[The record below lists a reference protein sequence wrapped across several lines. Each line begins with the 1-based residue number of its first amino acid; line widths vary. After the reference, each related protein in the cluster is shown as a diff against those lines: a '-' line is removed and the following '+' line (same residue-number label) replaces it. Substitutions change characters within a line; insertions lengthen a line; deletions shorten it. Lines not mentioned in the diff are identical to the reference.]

1 MGKEATIELLKK
13 IALRRKDQMSKI
25 FILLVIG
32 YCLVCS
38 FGFAA
43 AESKKVSEFPIT
55 ADELCDHVYYLAS
68 DYLNGRAPGL
78 MGYEIAANY
87 VASQF
92 KQAGLDT
99 VITSPDG
106 SGTFF
111 QEVSLRR
118 RRLDRFTITVRSRA
132 DSSLFELGHHFKPR
146 LIDFSMNG
154 DLVAKAIFVGFGISE
169 PDAGWDDLDG
179 LDLEG
184 KVVIVL
190 RGAPTRDGKGI
201 LPKEM
206 HERYD
211 GPRGMTPKLESIA
224 RFNPAVIIAEAS
236 PRALERWED
245 IPNDGPWPT
254 VVHDEGDSTY
264 YHFINMDIPRFNLLG
279 TNILI
284 AKRPFIEAVLATQ
297 RYHPFNKDGAVAETE
312 YRTFDIEDVSI
323 HIARSYDDEMITTW
337 NVVAGLEGSDPD
349 LKDEFVIVGAHLDH
363 FPPRRGQ
370 VMNGADDN
378 ASGCAGVMEIAEA
391 LSNSRPRRSVL
402 FVLLTAEEIG
412 LLGSRHF
419 ARNLPVPAEKAKL
432 YINVDMIGRTVE
444 ELREQRGVYI
454 SGSALLCDTL
464 WNMLNDVNDPDFG
477 IGLTQV
483 KDDETFKRTDQ
494 FFFFDKGIPTIGFET
509 GYHEDYHRPT
519 DDPEKLDYDKA
530 RDVSRLVQSFI
541 LKLGSIREPICDAE
555 KREMKR

>member
-1 MGKEATIELLKK
+1 MLTRLV
-13 IALRRKDQMSKI
+13 
-25 FILLVIG
+25 LLVIG
-32 YCLVCS
+32 CCLVCS
-38 FGFAA
+38 IGSAA
-43 AESKKVSEFPIT
+43 AGPKDSGEFPIT
-55 ADELCDHVYYLAS
+55 ADELRDHVYYLAS

-92 KQAGLDT
+92 RQAGLDT

-106 SGTFF
+106 SKTFF

-118 RRLDRFTITVRSRA
+118 RRLDRFTITVQSRTGSA
-132 DSSLFELGHHFKPR
+132 VFELGHEFKPR
-146 LIDFSMNG
+146 LIDFSMNE
-154 DLVAKAIFVGFGISE
+154 DLTAEAVFVGYGISE

-184 KVVIVL
+184 KAVIVL
-190 RGAPTRDGKGI
+190 RGAPTRDGEGI

-224 RFNPAVIIAEAS
+224 RFKPAVIIAEAG
-236 PRALERWED
+236 PRALERWD
-245 IPNDGPWPT
+245 DLPNDGAWPT
-254 VVHDEGDSTY
+254 VVHDEGNSTY
-264 YHFINMDIPRFNLLG
+264 YHFIHMDIPRFNLLQ

-297 RYHPFNKDGAVAETE
+297 RYQPFREDGAVAETG
-312 YRTFDIEDVSI
+312 YGTFDVEDVSI
-323 HIARSYDDEMITTW
+323 RIARSYDDEMITTW

-349 LKDEFVIVGAHLDH
+349 LKHEYVIVGAHLDH
-363 FPPRRGQ
+363 FPPRGEQ

-391 LSNSRPRRSVL
+391 ISEARPRRSVL

-412 LLGSRHF
+412 LFGSRHF
-419 ARNLPVPAEKAKL
+419 ARNLPVPAENAKL

-444 ELREQRGVYI
+444 ELKEQRGVYI
-454 SGSALLCDTL
+454 SGSGLSCDALL
-464 WNMLNDVNDPDFG
+464 NMLNDANDPGFG
-477 IGLTQV
+477 VGLTQV
-483 KDDETFKRTDQ
+483 DDDESFKRTDQ
-494 FFFFDKGIPTIGFET
+494 FFFFEQGIPTIGFET

-519 DDPEKLDYDKA
+519 DDPEKLDYEKA
-530 RDVSRLVQSFI
+530 RDVARLVHSF
-541 LKLGSIREPICDAE
+541 LSKLAGTTESICDAE
-555 KREMKR
+555 EQTMTR